1 MGVMDGHKQTQVYI
15 EDGLWPMV
23 SVLAKKL
30 GVPIYKV
37 INDALR
43 EKLGRHLSSAELK
56 ALRGILTPK
65 KGRIDVSG
73 HKRKRTR

>member
-1 MGVMDGHKQTQVYI
+1 MDGHKQTQVYI

-23 SVLAKKL
+23 GVLAKKL
-30 GVPIYKV
+30 GLPIYKV

-43 EKLGRHLSSAELK
+43 EKLHAHFTASELK
-56 ALRGILTPK
+56 ALKALLVMPTKKK

-73 HKRKRTR
+73 HKRKR